1 MTLSRDILLIFY
13 QIRKLHRNI
22 TFLANFWVNQSKP
35 SLSLSLSLDTP
46 TLIRSCIEFRVNREN
61 GNICRI
67 YRYRV
72 VFDVTTV
79 RGVGSLS
86 PDRNKIS
93 PASEGGEIGK
103 VNKVSINKKLK
114 LAPGIL
120 GKRGWLVKRG
130 TGSESSLVKTC
141 LINIFHARIP
151 RTTSR
156 EVRRIYCLDRCTDY
170 YIRISFLGGTISLWN
185 EKKKKKVES
194 KRRTNL
200 ERRFAD

>member
-35 SLSLSLSLDTP
+35 SLSHSLSLSLDTP

-93 PASEGGEIGK
+93 SASEGGEIGK

-130 TGSESSLVKTC
+130 TGSERAPSLKLALLTFFTRGCFVQRLEKFVEF
-141 LINIFHARIP
+141 IVWIDAPIIIFEFP
-151 RTTSR
+151 
-156 EVRRIYCLDRCTDY
+156 
-170 YIRISFLGGTISLWN
+170 F
-185 EKKKKKVES
+185 
-194 KRRTNL
+194 
-200 ERRFAD
+200 